1 MPVRNSIA
9 DRINET
15 RIILKTALIRNNKV
29 PKDIEK
35 RKIMHA
41 NTFYVKQAKTDRLK
55 LSDLWRL
62 DDMLHFTD
70 EEILKMFGING
81 TFGKITYRE
90 YQKTEYLHDDS
101 EAKEILQEKISDFLE
116 SLGEKGVQI
125 ISKDVKIE
133 TKRAGWTAHGELLLR
148 EAAVS
153 LVDSRAEDTGAEDLD
168 RNED

>member
-9 DRINET
+9 DSINET
-15 RIILKTALIRNNKV
+15 RIILNTALIRNNKV

-70 EEILKMFGING
+70 EEILKMFG
-81 TFGKITYRE
+81 R
-90 YQKTEYLHDDS
+90 
-101 EAKEILQEKISDFLE
+101 
-116 SLGEKGVQI
+116 
-125 ISKDVKIE
+125 
-133 TKRAGWTAHGELLLR
+133 
-148 EAAVS
+148 
-153 LVDSRAEDTGAEDLD
+153 
-168 RNED
+168 

>member
-41 NTFYVKQAKTDRLK
+41 NTFYVKQAKTDRFK

-70 EEILKMFGING
+70 EEILKMFG
-81 TFGKITYRE
+81 R
-90 YQKTEYLHDDS
+90 
-101 EAKEILQEKISDFLE
+101 
-116 SLGEKGVQI
+116 
-125 ISKDVKIE
+125 
-133 TKRAGWTAHGELLLR
+133 
-148 EAAVS
+148 
-153 LVDSRAEDTGAEDLD
+153 
-168 RNED
+168 

>member
-1 MPVRNSIA
+1 MPGRNSIA

-41 NTFYVKQAKTDRLK
+41 NTFYKKQSKADTFK

-70 EEILKMFGING
+70 EEILKMFG
-81 TFGKITYRE
+81 R
-90 YQKTEYLHDDS
+90 
-101 EAKEILQEKISDFLE
+101 
-116 SLGEKGVQI
+116 
-125 ISKDVKIE
+125 
-133 TKRAGWTAHGELLLR
+133 
-148 EAAVS
+148 
-153 LVDSRAEDTGAEDLD
+153 
-168 RNED
+168 

>member
-15 RIILKTALIRNNKV
+15 RIIHKTALIRNNKV

-70 EEILKMFGING
+70 EEILKMFG
-81 TFGKITYRE
+81 R
-90 YQKTEYLHDDS
+90 
-101 EAKEILQEKISDFLE
+101 
-116 SLGEKGVQI
+116 
-125 ISKDVKIE
+125 
-133 TKRAGWTAHGELLLR
+133 
-148 EAAVS
+148 
-153 LVDSRAEDTGAEDLD
+153 
-168 RNED
+168 

>member
-41 NTFYVKQAKTDRLK
+41 NTFYVKQAKTDSLK
-55 LSDLWRL
+55 LSALWRL

-70 EEILKMFGING
+70 EEILKMFG
-81 TFGKITYRE
+81 R
-90 YQKTEYLHDDS
+90 
-101 EAKEILQEKISDFLE
+101 
-116 SLGEKGVQI
+116 
-125 ISKDVKIE
+125 
-133 TKRAGWTAHGELLLR
+133 
-148 EAAVS
+148 
-153 LVDSRAEDTGAEDLD
+153 
-168 RNED
+168 

>member
-90 YQKTEYLHDDS
+90 YQKTEYLRDDS

-133 TKRAGWTAHGELLLR
+133 TKCNGWVAHGELVMQ
-148 EAAVS
+148 EKVGTQ
-153 LVDSRAEDTGAEDLD
+153 VDTTQKED
-168 RNED
+168 